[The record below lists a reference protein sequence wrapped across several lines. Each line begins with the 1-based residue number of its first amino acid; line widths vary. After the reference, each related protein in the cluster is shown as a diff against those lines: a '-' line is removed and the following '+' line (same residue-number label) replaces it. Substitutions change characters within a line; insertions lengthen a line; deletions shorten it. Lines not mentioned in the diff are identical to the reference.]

1 MIEYLLGYGKN
12 QGIAGMNMWFED
24 QLSVTRNQA
33 YDSCELDGLVRKQPE
48 IHLQLS

>member
-1 MIEYLLGYGKN
+1 MVEYLLSCSKS
-12 QGIAGMNMWFED
+12 QGIAGMNIWFED

-33 YDSCELDGLVRKQPE
+33 YDPCEFGGLVREQPE

>member
-1 MIEYLLGYGKN
+1 MVEYLLGYGKS
-12 QGIAGMNMWFED
+12 QGIAGMNVWFED

-33 YDSCELDGLVRKQPE
+33 YDSCEFGGLVREQPG